1 MYKLIYLLY
10 FFMWHFES
18 QGGSICVAFCD
29 AIPLSANTVYTVS
42 EKNDTD
48 IAHYNFDADQ
58 PILIIFDRDVAE
70 RVCYQM
76 VICYPTSHN
85 QCLCTTLGNMNAR
98 NCVFSVLL
106 YSVSKTKWL
115 GEK

>member
-1 MYKLIYLLY
+1 M
-10 FFMWHFES
+10 
-18 QGGSICVAFCD
+18 
-29 AIPLSANTVYTVS
+29 YTVS
-42 EKNDTD
+42 QKNDTD

-58 PILIIFDRDVAE
+58 PVLLIFGRDVAE

-76 VICYPTSHN
+76 VICYPTSPS
-85 QCLCTTLGNMNAR
+85 QCLCTTLGNMNAT
-98 NCVFSVLL
+98 NYVFSVVL